1 MIMNSVA
8 ISGRL
13 VKDIELKYT
22 QSQKEMTAFAI
33 AIDKRMTKEQ
43 KEQAKANGKE
53 TCDFIDC
60 QAWNQNAKFLNQYAK
75 KGDVIGIEGR
85 IEKNS
90 YQTANGE
97 KRYIVQVVVD
107 KVEILHKQENKQTAQ
122 SSIDEVIYDDMPF

>member
-1 MIMNSVA
+1 MNSVA

-22 QSQKEMTAFAI
+22 QSQKEVCSFTV

-43 KEQAKANGKE
+43 KENAKQNNQE

-60 QAWNQNAKFLNQYAK
+60 QAWNQSAKFLNQYAH
-75 KGDVIGIEGR
+75 KGDVLGIEGR

-90 YQTANGE
+90 YFNNNGE
-97 KRYIVQVVVD
+97 KRYVVQVVVD
-107 KVEILHKQENKQTAQ
+107 KVEILHKQEQKAV
-122 SSIDEVIYDDMPF
+122 DEYAPY